1 MADVASD
8 RATAIDEEKRVAE
21 GSSGIYQS
29 ALMVPI

>member
-8 RATAIDEEKRVAE
+8 RATAIDEEKRVA

>member
-8 RATAIDEEKRVAE
+8 AATAIDEEKRVA
-21 GSSGIYQS
+21 GGMGIYQS